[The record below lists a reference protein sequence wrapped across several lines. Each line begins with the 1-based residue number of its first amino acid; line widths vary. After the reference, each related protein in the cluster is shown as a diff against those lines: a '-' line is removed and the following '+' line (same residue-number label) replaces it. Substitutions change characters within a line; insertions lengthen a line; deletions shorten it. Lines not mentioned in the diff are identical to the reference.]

1 MGVFKTISRF
11 EIVPTYPG
19 RVVPRKDYF
28 GSEIQR
34 EILVQ
39 GFSWNLFEALGIFWV
54 LIFAPF
60 LSSLSLEILSTPP
73 SPPRTVYAAMTM
85 LSFFCLFYD
94 RRGSNKNLEI
104 QQVTFQK

>member
-1 MGVFKTISRF
+1 MFKTISRF

-39 GFSWNLFEALGIFWV
+39 GFSWNLFEALAIF
-54 LIFAPF
+54 LGFDFCP
-60 LSSLSLEILSTPP
+60 LSIVP
-73 SPPRTVYAAMTM
+73 
-85 LSFFCLFYD
+85 
-94 RRGSNKNLEI
+94 
-104 QQVTFQK
+104 VT